1 MPGLL
6 SRRSS
11 AARRLAV
18 RVPEGPL
25 ATTASLTG
33 AGALLVAAAVHIAQ
47 FVDIFHAVPW
57 LGPLFAVDAAASALI
72 AVAIVATRLRV
83 AAAAGAVVRST
94 PLVGLALSF

>member
-25 ATTASLTG
+25 AAAASLTG

-57 LGPLFAVDAAASALI
+57 IGPLFALDAAASALI
-72 AVAIVATRLRV
+72 AVAIIATRLRI
-83 AAAAGAVVRST
+83 AAAAGTIVSAAA
-94 PLVGLALSF
+94 LVGL